1 MTERA
6 WSLRSRHDRAIAM
19 LAIPA
24 LGALV
29 ADPVLSLVDTAFV
42 GRIGKEALGALGIST
57 AVFGLAFVAFSFL
70 EYATTTLVA
79 GAVGAG
85 DRARAGRSALAAI
98 VVAVV
103 AGVLVAGALIA
114 LTEPILGV
122 MGADGVLRSEA
133 AAYIRIRALAAP
145 AVLVVRACHGIFR
158 GHQDTRTPLV
168 VTLGINGINLVLDP
182 LLIFAAGWGVAGA
195 AWATLTAQ
203 WVGAVWFAVLLVY
216 RRREELGLVLSSV
229 ALSEIRPFLTAGRD
243 IVIRTVALLA
253 VFAYATRVATR
264 IGHPSATA
272 VAAHQV
278 AFQVWIFLALVVDA
292 LAIAAQ
298 ALIGRLRGAGDL
310 EQARRVADRLV
321 VMGFVVGLVLAGVLL
336 LASPWLPGWFTPD
349 PAVAAAID
357 GIYWFLLAGIPLS
370 AVVFVWDGVFLGGG
384 DFTYLAMA
392 MVGAGAVGVA
402 ILALVVPMGW
412 GLAGVWWAI
421 TAVMAVRLLTLAW
434 RRADPSGPFRLPA

>member
-79 GAVGAG
+79 GAVGVG

-103 AGVLVAGALIA
+103 AGVVVAGALIA
-114 LTEPILGV
+114 LTEPILGA
-122 MGADGVLRSEA
+122 MGANGVLRSEA

-182 LLIFAAGWGVAGA
+182 LLIFGAGWGVAGA

-203 WVGAVWFAVLLVY
+203 WVGAVWFGVLLLY
-216 RRREELGLVLSSV
+216 RRREELGLVFSSV

-253 VFAYATRVATR
+253 VFTYATRVATR

-278 AFQVWIFLALVVDA
+278 AFQVWLFLALAVDA

-298 ALIGRLRGAGDL
+298 ALIGRHRGAGDL

-321 VMGFVVGLVLAGVLL
+321 VIGFAVGLGLAGVLL
-336 LASPWLPGWFTPD
+336 LTSPWLPGWFTPD

-370 AVVFVWDGVFLGGG
+370 AVVFVWDGVFLGAG

-392 MVGAGAVGVA
+392 MVGAGVVGVA
-402 ILALVVPMGW
+402 MLALVLPMGW

-421 TAVMAVRLLTLAW
+421 TVVMAVRLFTLAW